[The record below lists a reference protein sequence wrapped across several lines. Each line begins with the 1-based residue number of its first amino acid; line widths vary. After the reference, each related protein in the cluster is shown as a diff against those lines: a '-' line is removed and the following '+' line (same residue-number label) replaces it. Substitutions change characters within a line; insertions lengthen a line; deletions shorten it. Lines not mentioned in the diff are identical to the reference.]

1 MGASVTSAR
10 SVQNAGGRR
19 QRFGM
24 LRAAADRAAS
34 EAGPDPFA
42 YDTKHA
48 LSSRSLLKSGAV
60 AESQLGARLSSLAKV
75 GPMALIQFIDF
86 ATDVMVIIELF
97 RGGDPLSARVGTAC
111 VCTSIGVAVLALL
124 VCRSARAE
132 LPVGRGAHGL

>member
-10 SVQNAGGRR
+10 SVQNAGGRSE
-19 QRFGM
+19 RFGM

-60 AESQLGARLSSLAKV
+60 AES
-75 GPMALIQFIDF
+75 ALQIFGR
-86 ATDVMVIIELF
+86 VS
-97 RGGDPLSARVGTAC
+97 SARRHSMMMQQPAKGK
-111 VCTSIGVAVLALL
+111 
-124 VCRSARAE
+124 RR
-132 LPVGRGAHGL
+132 PF